1 MTDMGTINAILGSIK
16 TATDIAKLIKESG
29 ASLEKAEIKLQV
41 AELIGSLA
49 DAKIEISNIQ
59 AMLADKDREI
69 ETLKAKLKSVGST
82 VGFLGARYLV
92 EENGEPIGN
101 PFCPTC
107 WATKKELIP
116 LTKWSNTDQTLK
128 CGDCKNTV
136 SSRYSPLDAQAYI
149 ANQKEAA
156 AKLGTGYQVKTTP

>member
-29 ASLEKAEIKLQV
+29 ASLEKAEIKLQI
-41 AELIGSLA
+41 ADLIGSLA

-59 AMLADKDREI
+59 AMLAEKDKEI
-69 ETLKAKLKSVGST
+69 ERLKEKLKSVGTT
-82 VGFLGARYLV
+82 VGFLGARYLLA
-92 EENGEPIGN
+92 ENGEPVGN

-116 LTKWSNTDQTLK
+116 LTKWSNTDQTHK
-128 CGDCKNTV
+128 CGECKNTI
-136 SSRYSPLDAQAYI
+136 SSRYSPLDAQSYI
-149 ANQKEAA
+149 ASQKEAA
-156 AKLGTGYQVKTTP
+156 IRMGTVYQVKTIP

>member
-29 ASLEKAEIKLQV
+29 ASLEKAEIKLQI

-59 AMLADKDREI
+59 TMLANKDKEI
-69 ETLKAKLKSVGST
+69 ERLKEKLKSVGST

-92 EENGEPIGN
+92 GENGEPVGT

-107 WATKKELIP
+107 WATKKDLIP
-116 LTKWSNTDQTLK
+116 LTKWSNIDHTHK

-136 SSRYSPLDAQAYI
+136 SSRHSPLDAQAYI
-149 ANQKEAA
+149 DAQKQAA
-156 AKLGTGYQVKTTP
+156 SKLGTEYQVKTTQ